1 MDFFEMVSHRHSV
14 RRFDGRQVPEEYIA
28 KILRAALSAPSSKNT
43 RSSSFMVVDDHEL
56 LSSISEMRDFGSAF
70 LKDVPLGIVVMGDET
85 VTDLW
90 VDNAAISATYI
101 QLGAQALGL
110 GSCWVH
116 VNGRPRKKDDPDAGL
131 AEDYLKTFL
140 PVPKGRRIL
149 CVTAIGYPSMDSHSK
164 RGEPDV
170 GALVVRL

>member
-1 MDFFEMVSHRHSV
+1 MVGRRRSV
-14 RRFDGRQVPEEYIA
+14 RRFDGRPVPEEYIA
-28 KILRAALSAPSSKNT
+28 KMLRAALSAPSSKNT
-43 RSSSFMVVDDHEL
+43 HSSSFMVVDDREL
-56 LSSISEMRDFGSAF
+56 LSSLSEMRDFGSAF
-70 LKDVPLGIVVMGDET
+70 LKDVPLGIVVMGDEA

-116 VNGRPRKKDDPDAGL
+116 VNGRPRKKDDPGEGF
-131 AEDYLKTFL
+131 AEDYLKTLL

-149 CVTAIGYPSMDSHSK
+149 CVIAIGYPADDSRPEREH
-164 RGEPDV
+164 PDV
-170 GALVVRL
+170 GALVIRL

>member
-1 MDFFEMVSHRHSV
+1 MVSRRRSV

-43 RSSSFMVVDDHEL
+43 RSSSFMVVDDREL
-56 LSSISEMRDFGSAF
+56 LSSMSGMRDFGSAF

-90 VDNAAISATYI
+90 VDNAAISATYV
-101 QLGAQALGL
+101 QLAAEALGL

-116 VNGRPRKKDDPDAGL
+116 VNGRPMKKDDPGAGS

-149 CVTAIGYPSMDSHSK
+149 CVIAIGHPADDNRSK

-170 GALVVRL
+170 GALVIRL